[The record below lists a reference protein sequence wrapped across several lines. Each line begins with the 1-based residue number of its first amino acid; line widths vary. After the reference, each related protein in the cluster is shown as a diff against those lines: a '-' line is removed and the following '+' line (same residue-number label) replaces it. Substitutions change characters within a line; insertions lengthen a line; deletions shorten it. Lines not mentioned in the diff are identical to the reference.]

1 MKIMSHEKSESVSGL
16 ALTPKGVFEGGG
28 LHWGSAPPGPVKSIV
43 FRSEWKEKY
52 LNPPGQIPEN
62 APVYRFICLVNTP
75 LKNDDVLF

>member
-1 MKIMSHEKSESVSGL
+1 MSHEKYVFESVSGL

-28 LHWGSAPPGPVKSIV
+28 TLGLSPPGPVKSIV

-75 LKNDDVLF
+75 FKNDDVLF